1 MKAIILTVGDEILL
15 GQTLD
20 TNSAWLGR
28 ELNLI
33 GIRVMRR
40 ITVSD
45 ELPEILAG
53 LEEGFRD
60 ADLVIM
66 TGGLGP
72 TKDDITKKAI
82 AAFFGVEMVFSEETW
97 ARIQRIFTRMGREVT
112 EGHRAQCFM
121 PANARLLPNR
131 MGTAPGMWFESPG
144 KVLLSLPGVPYEM
157 QAIMEDEALPELR
170 QRPGLIPIVH
180 QTLLTAGLGES
191 EIAQRLDAF
200 EDALPPHIRL
210 AYLPSLGQVRLR
222 LSAYGGEDE
231 RRREE
236 IRAQAERIRGILG
249 HWIFGEGEDSLEACL
264 GRLLVERGLTIATAE
279 SCTGGH
285 IAHRLT
291 GVPGASHW
299 YRGSIIAYHNDLKQS
314 MLGVPAEVLA
324 AHGAVSEPVVRRMV
338 QGVLE
343 QVGADLAISAS
354 GVAGPGG
361 GTAEKPVGLVWVAVG
376 DHREPRAIRLM
387 LGKDRLKNIE
397 LTATHAMQHLRL
409 WLLERS

>member
-1 MKAIILTVGDEILL
+1 VGDEILL

-33 GIRVMRR
+33 GIRVVRR

-45 ELPEILAG
+45 ALEDILAG
-53 LEEGFRD
+53 LAEGFRA
-60 ADLVIM
+60 ADLVVM

-82 AAFFGVEMVFSEETW
+82 AAFFGVEMIFSEETW
-97 ARIQRIFTRMGREVT
+97 SRIQRIFTRMGREVT
-112 EGHRAQCFM
+112 EGHRQQCLM
-121 PANARLLPNR
+121 PANARLLPNK
-131 MGTAPGMWFESPG
+131 MGTAPGMWFESGG

-157 QAIMEDEALPELR
+157 QAIMEDAALPELR

-191 EIAQRLDAF
+191 EIAQRLEAF
-200 EDALPPHIRL
+200 EEALPAHIRL
-210 AYLPSLGQVRLR
+210 AYLPALGQVRLR

-236 IRAQAERIRGILG
+236 IRARAEALRAILG
-249 HWIFGEGEDSLEACL
+249 HWIYGEGEDTLEACL
-264 GRLLVERGLTIATAE
+264 GRLLVDRGLTIATAE
-279 SCTGGH
+279 SCTGGY

-299 YRGSIIAYHNDLKQS
+299 YQGSIIAYHNKLKHSQ
-314 MLGVPAEVLA
+314 LGVPEETLM
-324 AHGAVSEPVVRRMV
+324 AHGAVSEPVVLDMLG
-338 QGVLE
+338 GVLSRIGAG
-343 QVGADLAISAS
+343 VGISAS

-361 GTAEKPVGLVWVAVG
+361 GTADKPVGLVWVAVG
-376 DHREPRAIRLM
+376 DRSQPKAFRLM

-397 LTATHAMQHLRL
+397 LTATHAMQLLRL
-409 WLLERS
+409 WLLERT